1 MSYPKLLNAP
11 AQRLLLTFIVT
22 AGVAVAINTTPSRT
36 VSRPMHAGRA
46 SSTTTSRTGQNIDYS
61 QIDGVQRWGLNE

>member
-1 MSYPKLLNAP
+1 MSHPKLLNAP

-22 AGVAVAINTTPSRT
+22 VGVAVVINTTPPRT
-36 VSRPMHAGRA
+36 VSRPMHAHRPSSATRSRA
-46 SSTTTSRTGQNIDYS
+46 GETIDYS